1 MKNNPDNQAHAKLL
15 LEMLNLKQTKKEVF
29 VGQSFD
35 FVGARIFG
43 GQVLAQ
49 GLMAS
54 GLTCDLPCHSLHAY
68 FLVGGD
74 IRLPVYYEVKRLR
87 DGKSL
92 SARSVTA
99 VQYPNAKR
107 EEIFVMTASHGA
119 MDETHYQDSL
129 VYQDPMP
136 TVPAPDT
143 LQSEQALKQQYLP
156 DIPSML
162 HERYLRVRP
171 VLVKPLRSRH
181 PINPDKSDP
190 AQAFWL
196 TIPALP
202 NSEALLH
209 QALLAFVSDYFLIGT
224 SLLPH
229 GLSYG
234 SPNLQMAS
242 IDHSLHFHRPV
253 DLSDWL
259 LYDLHSTVTGYDR
272 GLNFG
277 RFYQD
282 GKLVASTSQEGL
294 IRQRS
299 AL

>member
-107 EEIFVMTASHGA
+107 EEIFVMTVSHSA
-119 MDETHYQDSL
+119 MEEAHYQNSL
-129 VYQDPMP
+129 VYETAMP
-136 TVPAPDT
+136 NAPAPKILKT
-143 LQSEQALKQQYLP
+143 EQELKSNYLP
-156 DIPSML
+156 DIPGVL
-162 HERYLRVRP
+162 HERYLRARP
-171 VLVKPLRSRH
+171 VVVKPLCSRH
-181 PINPDKSDP
+181 PIAPNKADP

-196 TIPALP
+196 SIPALQ
-202 NSEALLH
+202 SREVLVH

-229 GLSYG
+229 GLNYG

-242 IDHSLHFHRPV
+242 IDHSLHFHRPI

-259 LYDLHSTVTGYDR
+259 FYDLNSTVTGYDR

-277 RFYQD
+277 RFYQE
-282 GKLVASTSQEGL
+282 GRLVASVSQEGL

-299 AL
+299 L

>member
-1 MKNNPDNQAHAKLL
+1 MKQSNLSDQVHAKLL
-15 LEMLNLKQTKKEVF
+15 QDMLKLEQTDTDVF

-35 FVGARIFG
+35 FVGPRIFG

-54 GLTCDLPCHSLHAY
+54 GLTCDIPCHSLHAY

-74 IRLPVYYEVKRLR
+74 IRLPVHYEVKRLR

-92 SARSVTA
+92 SARSITA

-119 MDETHYQDSL
+119 MNEAHYQNSL
-129 VYQDPMP
+129 VYDTPMP
-136 TVPAPDT
+136 IAPAPDT
-143 LQSEQALKQQYLP
+143 LPNEQELKQQYLP
-156 DIPSML
+156 DIPNAL
-162 HERYLRVRP
+162 HERYLKPRP
-171 VLVKPLRSRH
+171 ILVKPLAYRH
-181 PINPDKSDP
+181 PINPPKSDP

-196 TIPALP
+196 SIPALQS
-202 NSEALLH
+202 SEVLVH
-209 QALLAFVSDYFLIGT
+209 QALLAFVSDYFLLGT
-224 SLLPH
+224 SLLAH
-229 GLSYG
+229 GLNYG

-242 IDHSLHFHRPV
+242 IDHSLHFHRPI

-259 LYDLHSTVTGYDR
+259 FYDLNSTTTGYDR

-277 RFYQD
+277 RFYQN
-282 GKLVASTSQEGL
+282 GKLVASASQEGL

-299 AL
+299 V